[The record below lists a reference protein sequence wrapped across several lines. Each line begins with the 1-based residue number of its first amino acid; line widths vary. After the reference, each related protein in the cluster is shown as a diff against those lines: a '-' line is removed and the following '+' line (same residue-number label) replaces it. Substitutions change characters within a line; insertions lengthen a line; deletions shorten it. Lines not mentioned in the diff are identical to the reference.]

1 MNTKLIMTLSAVFLY
16 SFGILFTFAPDV
28 ILAYLN
34 LEPIL
39 LNEFLLQIVGALY
52 FGFGMLNWMN
62 KGRPIG
68 GIYNRPVC
76 IANLGHF
83 LIAGLALLK
92 GLYSQPE
99 LPVAIWAT
107 GAIYTTFGIA
117 FGVIL
122 FRNPTPEKPNEQK

>member
-1 MNTKLIMTLSAVFLY
+1 MYLA
-16 SFGILFTFAPDV
+16 GIVLTFAPDV
-28 ILAYLN
+28 ILNYFN
-34 LEPIL
+34 LDPNRISL
-39 LNEFLLQIVGALY
+39 ILLQILGALY
-52 FGFGMLNWMN
+52 FGFGMLNWMS

-76 IANLGHF
+76 IANLSHF

-99 LPVAIWAT
+99 LPVAMWVT
-107 GAIYTTFGIA
+107 GAIYTAFGIA

>member
-28 ILAYLN
+28 ILAYLK

-39 LNEFLLQIVGALY
+39 LTEFLLQIVGALY

-68 GIYNRPVC
+68 GIYNRPVAT
-76 IANLGHF
+76 ANLSHF
-83 LIAGLALLK
+83 MIAGLALLK
-92 GLYSQPE
+92 GLSSNVY
-99 LPVAIWAT
+99 LPTAVWIV
-107 GAIYTTFGIA
+107 GIIYIVFAIA
-117 FGVIL
+117 FGTIL
-122 FRNPTPEKPNEQK
+122 FRHPISE